1 MTTRTR
7 AARSAKPWW
16 ATVGLL
22 LLATATAIRATP
34 LLAAEPLTA
43 AATPA
48 TKPTVAILP
57 PKAAADADAATAAAG
72 VTFEKD
78 VVYGHAGNVDLKLN
92 LARPTNATAPLPCL
106 VVIHGG
112 GWSAGNK
119 DAHSDLAKLAATKGY
134 VSATVGYRFAPDH
147 VFPAQVND
155 VKCAVRYLRAH
166 ADQYHLDPNR
176 IGAVG
181 FSAGAHLAMMLG
193 VTDKADGLEGDGGWP
208 DPSSKVQA
216 VVSFFGPTDLTAAE
230 LFPDI
235 SPILRAF
242 LGGPL
247 SEKAD
252 AYKKASPITY
262 VKEDSAPMLLF
273 QGTNDPLVNW
283 KQAVRMAE
291 ALSKKDVDGRIE
303 LLLGLGHGWAGAELK
318 RTAESTFAFFDEKL
332 KAKK

>member
-1 MTTRTR
+1 MYKPNR
-7 AARSAKPWW
+7 AR
-16 ATVGLL
+16 LL
-22 LLATATAIRATP
+22 GGTSLGGT
-34 LLAAEPLTA
+34 LLAAGLLAWA
-43 AATPA
+43 AAGARGQTPA
-48 TKPTVAILP
+48 RPATAPTAPPTVAVLP
-57 PKAAADADAATAAAG
+57 AKPPAAAADPAAEA

-78 VVYGHAGNVDLKLN
+78 VVYGHAGGVDLKLN
-92 LARPTNATAPLPCL
+92 LARPKAAGGAPLPCL
-106 VVIHGG
+106 VIIHGG

-119 DAHSDLAKLAATKGY
+119 DAHSDLAKLAASKGY
-134 VSATVGYRFAPDH
+134 VAATVGYRLAPAH
-147 VFPAQVND
+147 LFPAQVND

-181 FSAGAHLAMMLG
+181 FSAGAHLSMMLG

-216 VVSFFGPTDLTAAE
+216 VVSFFGPTDLTGPE

-235 SPILRAF
+235 SPILRGF

-252 AYKKASPITY
+252 VYKKASPITY

-283 KQAVRMAE
+283 KQAVRMTE
-291 ALSKKDVDGRIE
+291 ALAKKDVDGRIE

-332 KAKK
+332 KSKK